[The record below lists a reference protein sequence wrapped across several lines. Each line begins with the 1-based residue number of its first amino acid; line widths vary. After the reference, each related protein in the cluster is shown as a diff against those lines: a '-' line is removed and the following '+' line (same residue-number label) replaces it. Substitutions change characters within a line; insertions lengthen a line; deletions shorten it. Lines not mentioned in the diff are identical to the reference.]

1 MDPGTSPLLAPA
13 AVSTFNKGYR
23 NVAKHNV
30 ELVEQLRQSLL
41 NRPAPAEKAT
51 ALSSQKIVAKI
62 ADEVRA
68 LQAQGYTYAMIAAI
82 LSAGGLR
89 ISGGTLCTYMSRTK
103 NHGGQKPKTTGPA
116 PSRVVSPGATD
127 RNSENGQYQG
137 ALVLGPL
144 TQSSARFT
152 PAPDTEDI

>member
-1 MDPGTSPLLAPA
+1 MDPGSSPLQAPA
-13 AVSTFNKGYR
+13 VDTTVNKGYR

-41 NRPAPAEKAT
+41 NRPAPDVKAT
-51 ALSSQKIVAKI
+51 ALSSQKIVAKL
-62 ADEVRA
+62 ADEVRT

-82 LSAGGLR
+82 LSASGLR
-89 ISGGTLCTYMSRTK
+89 ISGGTLCTYMSRIK
-103 NHGGQKPKTTGPA
+103 NHGGQKTRASGHAAPKVA
-116 PSRVVSPGATD
+116 SLGASNRTSG
-127 RNSENGQYQG
+127 NEKHQG
-137 ALVLGPL
+137 ASPIGPL